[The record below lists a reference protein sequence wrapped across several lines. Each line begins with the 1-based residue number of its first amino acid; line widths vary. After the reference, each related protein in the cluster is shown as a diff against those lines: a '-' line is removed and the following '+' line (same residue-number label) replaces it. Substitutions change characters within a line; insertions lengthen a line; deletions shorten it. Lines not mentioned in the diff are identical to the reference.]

1 MASTDYDLDPVTFE
15 VLKNAYVN
23 IVDQM
28 AEQILRT
35 CYSFVIWSR
44 DFSSALCDVNG
55 DTIMQGSGDIA
66 AHVGTLHYTAKAVI
80 NAFKDDVHPGDVFVI
95 NDVYQGGTHF
105 NDTRI
110 VRPMFYKGE
119 LLGFSQANGHWADVG
134 GATPGSFNVNAI
146 DHMAEGLRITPVRVW
161 SKGRQLKDVCN
172 LIASNTRSPGD
183 IIGDMEA
190 QAEAT
195 KVAESEIC
203 RLIEKYGLD
212 VIKKSFSAVQDYV
225 ETLTRQRVA
234 ALPDGVWETED
245 YIDLD
250 PGVGEGLIPIR
261 VRMTIK
267 GDTVHYD
274 LSKSHPTSI
283 RCFLNSCFGGSFAAI
298 VAGTKMQFPEIPLNS
313 GFYRVVTVDLGPEG
327 SVVNAAWPTPVAG
340 FCSGPFEK
348 IMNSIFEL
356 WAEVLPD
363 RAMACTF
370 NLDYL
375 LIGGRDKRED
385 TTGHKYFMWYDWMV
399 GGWGARNGRDG
410 WAATGPVFG
419 VQLGTQ
425 PFEGQERLA
434 PVLTTCHELRVD
446 SGGPGESRGGMGVD
460 KGVILTKVDRTVV
473 SYCCDRERS
482 ITWGL
487 WGGLPSIP
495 HGVWVNQ
502 HLENERYLGSMFSNE
517 PLEAGDVVSRPSAGG
532 GGLGDP
538 LERDEIL
545 VREDVADGYVSIERA
560 AKDYGVVVREID
572 ADLAEYAVDH
582 EATLAKRAYIRAN
595 RAKWLDEDPV
605 SVAAKYRAGEL
616 DVLDLIRQHG
626 VIVNWGSGELL
637 EKTTGQFRA
646 MLKRRTSPYWGK
658 SLAAGRDETITLK
671 VA

>member
-1 MASTDYDLDPVTFE
+1 MSSQKDHGLDPVTFE

-28 AEQILRT
+28 AEQIFRT

-80 NAFKDDVHPGDVFVI
+80 NAFKGDIHPGDVFVV

-161 SKGRQLKDVCN
+161 SKGECLRDVCN
-172 LIASNTRSPGD
+172 LIASNTRAPAD

-195 KVAESEIC
+195 KVAEQEVC
-203 RLIEKYGLD
+203 RLVEKYGLD
-212 VIKKSFSAVQDYV
+212 VIKTSFGAVQDYV

-283 RCFLNSCFGGSFAAI
+283 RCFLNACFGGSFAAI

-356 WAEVLPD
+356 WAEVLPE

-375 LIGGRDKRED
+375 LIGGRDGREA
-385 TTGHKYFMWYDWMV
+385 GAHKYFMWYDWMV

-502 HLENERYLGSMFSNE
+502 GLEHERYLGSMFSNE
-517 PLEAGDVVSRPSAGG
+517 PLTAGDAVSRPSAGG

-538 LERDEIL
+538 LERDPAL
-545 VREDVADGYVSIERA
+545 VCEDVADGYVSLARA
-560 AKDYGVVVREID
+560 ATDYGVVIKEID
-572 ADLAEYAVDH
+572 ADLAEYAVDF
-582 EATLAKRAYIRAN
+582 EATLGQRTYIRAN
-595 RAKWLDEDPV
+595 RAKWLDEDAE
-605 SVAAKYRAGEL
+605 SVAAKYRAGAF
-616 DVLDLIRQHG
+616 DSLDLIRQYG

-637 EKTTGQFRA
+637 PKTTAQFRA
-646 MLKRRTSPYWGK
+646 MLKRRTAPYWNARLRPGQDD
-658 SLAAGRDETITLK
+658 SVSLK